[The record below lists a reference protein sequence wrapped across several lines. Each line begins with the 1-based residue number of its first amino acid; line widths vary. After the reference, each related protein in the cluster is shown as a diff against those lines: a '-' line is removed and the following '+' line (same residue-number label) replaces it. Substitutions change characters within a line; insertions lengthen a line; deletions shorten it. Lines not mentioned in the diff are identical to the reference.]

1 VSRAPGPSVR
11 YRVSVEDG
19 LPRRRRP
26 SSVVG
31 GAALVLVSAVLVAGG
46 AFALGFAALAV
57 GGALLLRPARPRG
70 RVRAGLPRRAG
81 RGVAG
86 VVWTG
91 VGFVAVALRWGARR
105 LGEAARALGRGA
117 AIAAPHVSRRARTVA
132 HWTSQRG
139 RRAAGDGRIWVGRA
153 GGASYRVARVGGRR
167 GGAAVGST
175 ARGAGSLAVAAGARA
190 RTTAL
195 SEAAHLGTVTLVP
208 VALERD
214 RGHAPDSG
222 VEDATRILA
231 EGSGSSVAASRGDDL
246 EARTAGSPTE
256 RFVDASPRAGE
267 PTAGASLP
275 APRRAAA
282 TDHTVVASAPVSSE
296 KRAGGSKRA
305 SSTKQGRSRE
315 AVGEAQGEADT
326 LDVPPGAADAPARG
340 TSDWGEAPTESVT
353 EVQDDAGPV
362 APAAV
367 ANEATDVQDAPAG
380 EASDRGDASSEPT
393 EGQDGAGLAPAA
405 GTNEATDVQD
415 APAGEASDWADA
427 PNESVAAQGDAG
439 PRAPSGANE
448 ATDVQDA
455 PAGEASDRADA
466 PDESVAPQGD
476 AGQRAPSGGKE
487 EPKNATRSPA
497 KDASV
502 ALAAEASDRADD
514 ATMETTESKARSRKP
529 SETIRGASEKGASAA
544 QPKSRTRKRSVGRG
558 GVASTPT
565 EPGSADDNAD
575 TAGGT
580 PRTRKRTKR
589 TPRTTTPQGERTS
602 QQSR

>member
-1 VSRAPGPSVR
+1 VR
-11 YRVSVEDG
+11 YRVSVEDD

-46 AFALGFAALAV
+46 AFALGFSALAV

-70 RVRAGLPRRAG
+70 RVRAGLARRAG

-91 VGFVAVALRWGARR
+91 VGFVAAVLRWGAGR
-105 LGEAARALGRGA
+105 LGEAGRALGRGA

-139 RRAAGDGRIWVGRA
+139 RRAADVGRIWVGRA

-195 SEAAHLGTVTLVP
+195 SEAAHLGTVTLVA

-214 RGHAPDSG
+214 RGRAPHSG
-222 VEDATRILA
+222 VDDATRILA
-231 EGSGSSVAASRGDDL
+231 EGSGSSVDGSLGDDL
-246 EARTAGSPTE
+246 EARTEGSPTE
-256 RFVDASPRAGE
+256 RFVDASPREGE
-267 PTAGASLP
+267 PTARATLP

-282 TDHTVVASAPVSSE
+282 TDHTVVASAPLSRE
-296 KRAGGSKRA
+296 KRAGGSKRP
-305 SSTKQGRSRE
+305 SETRQGRPRQ
-315 AVGEAQGEADT
+315 AVGEAQGEADM
-326 LDVPPGAADAPARG
+326 LDVPPGAA
-340 TSDWGEAPTESVT
+340 
-353 EVQDDAGPV
+353 
-362 APAAV
+362 
-367 ANEATDVQDAPAG
+367 
-380 EASDRGDASSEPT
+380 
-393 EGQDGAGLAPAA
+393 
-405 GTNEATDVQD
+405 D

-427 PNESVAAQGDAG
+427 PNESVSEVQGVAGPVAPAAGADEATDVRDAPAGEAIDWADAPDESVTEVQGGAGAVAPAAGADEATDVRDAPAGEASDWTDAPDEAVEAEGDAG
-439 PRAPSGANE
+439 PRAPSGE
-448 ATDVQDA
+448 KD
-455 PAGEASDRADA
+455 
-466 PDESVAPQGD
+466 
-476 AGQRAPSGGKE
+476 

-497 KDASV
+497 QTKDPMNASV

-514 ATMETTESKARSRKP
+514 ATTEATERTARSREP
-529 SETIRGASEKGASAA
+529 SETIRSASEKGASAA
-544 QPKSRTRKRSVGRG
+544 QSKSRTRKRSADGG
-558 GVASTPT
+558 GVASKPT

-580 PRTRKRTKR
+580 QRPRKRTKR
-589 TPRTTTPQGERTS
+589 TPRTTTPQGERTP